1 MINLRV
7 EVDISRLDPL
17 MRRFESRVKSAT
29 ATAMTRVVQS
39 AQAKIKSDI
48 GRVFDRPTAWAL
60 NSTRIEPAKKDKLE
74 AAVWLKHRNSLP
86 GGPRS
91 YLWPEVLGGGRERK
105 GYEGALLSVGV
116 LRPNEFTV
124 PADGAPRDGYGN
136 VPASFI
142 RQMLSGLA
150 AAEQRPGY
158 TANVKKGA
166 AQSAASKRRQLKA
179 GTFFVSRGQSTGNP
193 LPRGIYQ
200 RKLTGFGWATRMVFA
215 IVVGKPQYRARLP
228 FFATVEKTRREE
240 LQKHFDA
247 EIARISQD

>member
-1 MINLRV
+1 MINLQV
-7 EVDISRLDPL
+7 SVDISKLDPL

-29 ATAMTRVVQS
+29 ATAMTRVMQS
-39 AQAKIKSDI
+39 AQARIKADI
-48 GRVFDRPTAWAL
+48 GRVFDRPTPWAM
-60 NSTRIEPAKKDKLE
+60 NSTRIEPAKKDKLD
-74 AAVWLKHRNSLP
+74 AAVWLKNRNSLP
-86 GGPRS
+86 GGPSS
-91 YLWPEVLGGGRERK
+91 YLWPEVLGGQRERK
-105 GYEGALLSVGV
+105 GYEGALLSAGV

-124 PADGAPRDGYGN
+124 PTNDAPRDGYGN
-136 VPASFI
+136 VPAAFI
-142 RQMLSGLA
+142 RQMLSQLQ

-158 TANVKKGA
+158 TANVKRGA
-166 AQSAASKRRQLKA
+166 AQSAASKLKQLKA

-200 RKLTGFGWATRMVFA
+200 RKLTGFGWASRMVFA

-228 FFATVEKTRREE
+228 FFSTVERIRREE